1 MGHGCFPQ
9 WQLIDACSSHG
20 SDSAVGNPAADR
32 ARCWLRSPII
42 LFFSSHCKVF
52 ISCFPGCHL
61 ASISFLSMTKLIS
74 LGTEGIIDKCG
85 VSRQDDISG
94 DLPIVADH
102 GNN

>member
-1 MGHGCFPQ
+1 MYG
-9 WQLIDACSSHG
+9 SSSG
-20 SDSAVGNPAADR
+20 PNVSGQRAV
-32 ARCWLRSPII
+32 
-42 LFFSSHCKVF
+42 SHCKVF
-52 ISCFPGCHL
+52 ISCCPGCHL

>member
-1 MGHGCFPQ
+1 M
-9 WQLIDACSSHG
+9 
-20 SDSAVGNPAADR
+20 
-32 ARCWLRSPII
+32 
-42 LFFSSHCKVF
+42 
-52 ISCFPGCHL
+52 